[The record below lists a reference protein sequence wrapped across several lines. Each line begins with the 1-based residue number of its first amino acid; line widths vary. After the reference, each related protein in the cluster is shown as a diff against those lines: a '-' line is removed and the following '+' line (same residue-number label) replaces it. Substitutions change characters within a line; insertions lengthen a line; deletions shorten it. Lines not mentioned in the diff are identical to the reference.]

1 MADRPNPPASPL
13 LAGYTPV
20 KGVADELFDATGRM
34 RPVWRRFVERFLRL
48 SPEEIEARFERADLY
63 LRDAGVFYRQYSND
77 PLTERSWPLSH
88 IPVILHEAEWR
99 GICEGLTQ
107 RADLLE
113 QVMADLYGPADLVT
127 QGHLPAELIAGS
139 RQFLRPMVGVQPK
152 GGHYLHFLAF
162 EIGRSPDGSWFVL
175 GDRTQATSGAGFALE
190 NRMATGR
197 AFPERF
203 PRAYIHRHAGF
214 FGAFLQASERLAE
227 DREHLRATP
236 AILTPG
242 PSNEAYYEH
251 TYIAR
256 YLGIP
261 LLEGEDIVVEDGRAK
276 VRTISGP
283 QPLGALWRRIDAGFA
298 DPIELDETSQ
308 IGTPGLMEAIRQGH
322 LGMANALGSGILEMR
337 AMLAFLPR
345 ICEVLTGKPLTLPNI
360 ATWWCGAADAR
371 AYVNA
376 NAKRMMIG
384 SAYAVNLPFD
394 LNATTALG
402 GQFRGSARES
412 VTKWLEEEGRSLVGQ
427 EAVTLS
433 TTPAWSRNAAGE
445 AQITPRPMTVRVF
458 AARTETGWRF
468 LHGGYARIGRSEDPT
483 ALAMQRGGSVAD
495 VWIVADHP
503 VSQES
508 LAPEKTGRFLR
519 SDPGILPAR
528 AADNLYWLGRYIERT
543 EDAIRLLRAY
553 HLRLA
558 ATGNSADPRLKLM
571 RSYLASVGYTF
582 EKAIP
587 DTLLGR
593 LEMAQGCAAK
603 VRDRFST
610 DGWNALGD
618 LLSTARRL
626 QKTAKPGDDAARA
639 MSVFLRKITGFSGLV
654 HENMYRFSAWHFL
667 SFGRALERADATT
680 TLLELYAAP
689 DSPEGGLD
697 LAVEVC
703 DSVITHQRRFRV
715 ETSRDTVLDLLALD
729 GDNPRALAFLM
740 TRMCDLA
747 RRMPHAM
754 DHGRP
759 NALMRALMQLETEF
773 SCAEP
778 DDLTPERLRHL
789 RHELGQVS
797 DLLTTAYLR

>member
-1 MADRPNPPASPL
+1 MAEKKQHPASAL
-13 LAGYTPV
+13 LAGYRPV
-20 KGVADELFDATGRM
+20 KGVADELFDAQGRM
-34 RPVWRRFVERFLRL
+34 RPVWRRFIDRFVRL

-88 IPVILHEAEWR
+88 IPVILHDSEWDH
-99 GICEGLTQ
+99 ICEGLTQ
-107 RADLLE
+107 RAELLE
-113 QVMADLYGPADLVT
+113 HVMADLYGSADLVA

-139 RQFLRPMVGVQPK
+139 KQFLRPMVGVKPK

-203 PRAYIHRHAGF
+203 PRAYIHRLAGF
-214 FGAFLQASERLAE
+214 FGAFLGASERLAE
-227 DREHLRATP
+227 DRDQRQAIP

-256 YLGIP
+256 YLGVP

-283 QPLGALWRRIDAGFA
+283 QPLGALWRRIDSGFA

-308 IGTPGLMEAIRQGH
+308 IGTPGLMEAVRRGH
-322 LGMANALGSGILEMR
+322 LGMANALGSGIMEMR
-337 AMLAFLPR
+337 SMLAFLPR
-345 ICEVLTGKPLTLPNI
+345 ISEVMLGEPLKLPNI
-360 ATWWCGAADAR
+360 ATWWCGAPEAR
-371 AYVNA
+371 SYVEA
-376 NAKRMMIG
+376 NVKRMMIG
-384 SAYAVNLPFD
+384 SAYAVDLPFD

-402 GQFRGSARES
+402 GEFRGRAKGS
-412 VTKWLEEEGRSLVGQ
+412 VSQWLEEEGRALVGQ

-433 TTPAWSRNAAGE
+433 TTPAWSRQGDGQAR
-445 AQITPRPMTVRVF
+445 ITPRPMTVRVF
-458 AARTETGWRF
+458 AARTEDGWRF
-468 LHGGYARIGRSEDPT
+468 LHGGYARIGQSEDPT

-495 VWIVADHP
+495 VWVVSDRP
-503 VSQES
+503 VPQES
-508 LAPEKTGRFLR
+508 LAAETTGRFQR
-519 SDPGILPAR
+519 SDQGILPAR

-558 ATGNSADPRLKLM
+558 ATGNAADPRLRLM
-571 RSYLASVGYTF
+571 RVYLSSVGYTF

-593 LEMAQGCAAK
+593 FEMARSCAAK

-610 DGWNALGD
+610 DGWNALSD
-618 LLSTARRL
+618 LLETARRL
-626 QKTAKPGDDAARA
+626 QGKTKNGDDAARA

-667 SFGRALERADATT
+667 SFGRALERADATA

-689 DSPEGGLD
+689 DAPEGGLD

-729 GDNPRALAFLM
+729 GDNPRALAFLIC
-740 TRMCDLA
+740 RMENIA
-747 RRMPHAM
+747 RRMPNAM
-754 DHGRP
+754 DHARP
-759 NALMRALMQLETEF
+759 GPLMRRLMQLSTEF

-778 DDLTPERLRHL
+778 RDMTPERLARL
-789 RHELGQVS
+789 RRELGELS